1 MSKIDLTVISIQDLI
16 YEIQRRGLITN
27 SKSNKVILDELETL
41 NEIHF
46 ILSKGYPKE
55 KMECRECRNFLESK
69 SFSYYLSRVDQNGFF
84 WRSNALCNDCATHSN
99 KSRKKVLDNAKIPS
113 KPKKGDKCT
122 NCDREWNGK
131 WHRHHEGDE
140 FIKWLC
146 GHCNT
151 HLSDQRNKLISS

>member
-1 MSKIDLTVISIQDLI
+1 MSKIDLSKIPVKELIS
-16 YEIQRRGLITN
+16 EIKKRGLITN
-27 SKSNKVILDELETL
+27 SKSNKLILDELENL
-41 NEIHF
+41 EEVFF

-55 KMECRECRNFLESK
+55 QMECRECREFFDST

-84 WRSNALCNDCATHSN
+84 WRSNALCNECSIKSN
-99 KSRKKVLDNAKIPS
+99 KSRKKVLDAANIPDR
-113 KPKKGDKCT
+113 PKKGDKCT
-122 NCDREWNGK
+122 NCDREWSGK

-151 HLSDQRNKLISS
+151 HLSDQRNKSKNI